1 MNADNEVMTG
11 DRVTYAAYHTE
22 SASETEPGRH
32 PYGRSQPGACRLN
45 TLRLLADQEARL
57 VVTDRTS
64 GQKVVDVDL
73 TRYLLMTRPLFEES
87 NGVELSDQDY
97 LDYEDRFNVIFYLT
111 PMGKLEALNI
121 NGWIIR
127 LNDAQL

>member
-1 MNADNEVMTG
+1 MPPIIP
-11 DRVTYAAYHTE
+11 
-22 SASETEPGRH
+22 SPASETEPARPPVTGEVSLAR
-32 PYGRSQPGACRLN
+32 ARLN

-87 NGVELSDQDY
+87 NGVES
-97 LDYEDRFNVIFYLT
+97 
-111 PMGKLEALNI
+111 A
-121 NGWIIR
+121 
-127 LNDAQL
+127 